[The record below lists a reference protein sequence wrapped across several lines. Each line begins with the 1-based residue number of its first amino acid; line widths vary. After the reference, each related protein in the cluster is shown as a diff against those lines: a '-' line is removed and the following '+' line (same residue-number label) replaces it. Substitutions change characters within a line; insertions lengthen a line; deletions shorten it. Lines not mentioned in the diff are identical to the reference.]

1 MRRAHGAGHRRPRV
15 PPRRRCRQIAP
26 SPLSARSCNEHLVV
40 ALRQVSLPRM
50 PKADK
55 LHDRVVLDWQ
65 ARKVQVDAPPDEVRE
80 RGVFASRKGAQGAVL
95 VRPEVDLEWL
105 CWHGKTLIHYR
116 QCSDKLH
123 QMKGVE
129 RSSRRGPWG
138 LDDSPRTVAAS
149 RPPHLQ
155 GPAQAGAARPRRAQG
170 RACWRPQRLRLGLR

>member
-1 MRRAHGAGHRRPRV
+1 
-15 PPRRRCRQIAP
+15 
-26 SPLSARSCNEHLVV
+26 
-40 ALRQVSLPRM
+40 
-50 PKADK
+50 
-55 LHDRVVLDWQ
+55 
-65 ARKVQVDAPPDEVRE
+65 
-80 RGVFASRKGAQGAVL
+80 
-95 VRPEVDLEWL
+95 VDLEWL

-155 GPAQAGAARPRRAQG
+155 GRPRLAPPDRVEPRAGPAGARSVCVSGSARVN
-170 RACWRPQRLRLGLR
+170 L